1 MFERFK
7 RNSGTGDGYAD
18 RGSVATAERPATRDG
33 DTVATTRDADGA
45 GTTREADG
53 RFVRDRDAT
62 TAGPAGTAPAGRE
75 TLREVRARQRAEY
88 GGLNWGAAFFG
99 WLVAIG
105 VAVILLAILSA
116 AGTAFGLSENVSTN
130 DATSNADTIGIVGGI
145 LLIAVL
151 AIAYY
156 CGGYV
161 SGRMSRFDGGR
172 QGLGTW
178 AIGLVVTIILA
189 VAGVV
194 FGSEYNVLEQ
204 LNLPRI
210 PVDEG
215 TLTTGAA
222 IALAVV
228 MILTLLAA
236 LGGGKAGERYHRRI
250 DRFGYDV

>member
-7 RNSGTGDGYAD
+7 KNGDNGYDDRD
-18 RGSVATAERPATRDG
+18 RGAVATADRPA
-33 DTVATTRDADGA
+33 A
-45 GTTREADG
+45 TRETTVDEG
-53 RFVRDRDAT
+53 RFERDRT
-62 TAGPAGTAPAGRE
+62 TTGVAGRE
-75 TLREVRARQRAEY
+75 AARDVRARQREEY

-105 VAVILLAILSA
+105 MAAILLGILSA
-116 AGTAFGLSENVSTN
+116 AGTAFGLSEVSESEAN
-130 DATSNADTIGIVGGI
+130 SNAETIGIVGGI
-145 LLIAVL
+145 LLILVL

-178 AIGLVVTIILA
+178 AIGLVVTIVLA
-189 VAGVV
+189 VAGAL
-194 FGSEYNVLEQ
+194 FGSEYNIFEN

-215 TLTTGAA
+215 SLTAGAA
-222 IALAVV
+222 IALVAVV
-228 MILTLLAA
+228 VLTLLAA
-236 LGGGKAGERYHRRI
+236 MGGGKAGERYHRKI
-250 DRFGYDV
+250 DRHGFGV